1 MSFAPATF
9 RGAARSTGMS
19 RAFVKEDSAAPEAVL
34 ERPVSAAP
42 NRVTARGLKL
52 IEDELARLKA
62 ALDAAGY
69 KGSALLPPPPS
80 DGSPEPPDVQA
91 LRRDARYW
99 SHRRATA
106 QVEEAP
112 ADPHA
117 AGFATRVTIR
127 RTAEVQ
133 MLDIV
138 GEDEAD
144 PAHGRIAWT
153 SPLARALDGAE
164 PGDAIEFEAGGGVQT
179 VAVLKVEAITD
190 ASPLDSTHP

>member
-1 MSFAPATF
+1 
-9 RGAARSTGMS
+9 MS
-19 RAFVKEDSAAPEAVL
+19 RAFVKEDSDAPEAVI

-42 NRVTARGLKL
+42 NRVTERGLEA
-52 IEDELARLKA
+52 IEDELARIE
-62 ALDAAGY
+62 GQ
-69 KGSALLPPPPS
+69 LPPPPETS
-80 DGSPEPPDVQA
+80 SPESPEIQA

-99 SHRRATA
+99 SQRRATA

-112 ADPHA
+112 ADPQA

-127 RTAEVQ
+127 RDGREQV
-133 MLDIV
+133 LDIV

-144 PAHGRIAWT
+144 PAHGRVAWT

-164 PGDAIEFEAGGGVQT
+164 PGDAIEFEAGGGMQT
-179 VAVLKVEAITD
+179 VEVLKVEAITD

>member
-1 MSFAPATF
+1 
-9 RGAARSTGMS
+9 MS
-19 RAFVKEDSAAPEAVL
+19 RAFIKEDSAAPEAVL

-52 IEDELARLKA
+52 IEDELARIE
-62 ALDAAGY
+62 
-69 KGSALLPPPPS
+69 ALLPPPPA

-99 SHRRATA
+99 SQRRASA
-106 QVEEAP
+106 QVEEIP
-112 ADPHA
+112 ADPKG

-127 RTAEVQ
+127 RDGAEQ
-133 MLDIV
+133 ALDIV

-144 PAHGRIAWT
+144 PAHGRLAWT

-164 PGDAIEFEAGGGVQT
+164 PGETVELEVGGAVQT
-179 VAVLKVEAITD
+179 IEVLKVEPVSEKTAQ
-190 ASPLDSTHP
+190 

>member
-1 MSFAPATF
+1 
-9 RGAARSTGMS
+9 MS
-19 RAFVKEDSAAPEAVL
+19 RAFVKEDSDAPEAVL

-42 NRVTARGLKL
+42 NRVTVRGLEA
-52 IEDELARLKA
+52 IEDELARIE
-62 ALDAAGY
+62 GQ
-69 KGSALLPPPPS
+69 LPPPPN
-80 DGSPEPPDVQA
+80 DGSPEPPDIQA

-99 SHRRATA
+99 AQRRATA

-112 ADPHA
+112 TDPQA

-127 RTAEVQ
+127 RAAEVQ

-144 PAHGRIAWT
+144 PTHGRIAWT
-153 SPLARALDGAE
+153 SPIARAIDGAE

-179 VAVLKVEAITD
+179 LEVLKVEAITD

>member
-1 MSFAPATF
+1 
-9 RGAARSTGMS
+9 MS
-19 RAFVKEDSAAPEAVL
+19 RAFVKEDSDAPEAVL

-42 NRVTARGLKL
+42 NRVTEHGLKA
-52 IEDELARLKA
+52 IEGELARIEA
-62 ALDAAGY
+62 Q
-69 KGSALLPPPPS
+69 LPPPPEH
-80 DGSPEPPDVQA
+80 GSPEPPEVQA

-99 SHRRATA
+99 SQRRASA

-112 ADPHA
+112 ADPQA

-127 RTAEVQ
+127 RAAEVQ
-133 MLDIV
+133 TLDIV